1 MDLGSDASAFTL
13 QGDLFDTDSEI
24 FADNGENGHNI
35 LARWIRQ
42 LGGESSLQ
50 LQAYYD
56 DLEREFPLVRDAL
69 ETFDVQGQYSGSA
82 GRHRFVVGGGVRTT
96 RDEFVN
102 DLNTFVLVTERKRL
116 WVMNIIAK
124 DEMQHGD
131 DMALTAEI
139 GRAHV

>member
-1 MDLGSDASAFTL
+1 MYTDCNTLSLHEALPICEGYQAGFRMELGSDASAFTL
-13 QGDLFDTDSEI
+13 QGDLFETDSEI

-56 DLEREFPLVRDAL
+56 DFEREFPLVRDAL

-82 GRHRFVVGGGVRTT
+82 GRHRFVVGGGDRKST
-96 RDEFVN
+96 R
-102 DLNTFVLVTERKRL
+102 LNSS
-116 WVMNIIAK
+116 
-124 DEMQHGD
+124 H
-131 DMALTAEI
+131 
-139 GRAHV
+139 

>member
-56 DLEREFPLVRDAL
+56 DFEREFPLVRDAL

-82 GRHRFVVGGGVRTT
+82 GRHRLVVGGGVRTT
-96 RDEFVN
+96 RDEFVT
-102 DLNTFVLVTERKRL
+102 DLNPFVLVPDRTRL
-116 WVMNIIAK
+116 WVRNLFAPDYMK
-124 DEMQHGD
+124 
-131 DMALTAEI
+131 I
-139 GRAHV
+139 GNAPAVPG